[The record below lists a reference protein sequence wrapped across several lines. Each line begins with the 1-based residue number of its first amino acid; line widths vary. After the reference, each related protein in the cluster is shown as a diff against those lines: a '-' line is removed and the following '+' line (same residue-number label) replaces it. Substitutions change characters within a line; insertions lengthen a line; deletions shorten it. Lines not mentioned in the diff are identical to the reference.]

1 MKVVAPDIWTPHTKA
16 VRADLSS
23 ARIIFD
29 LFHTVAGYHW
39 EVLVRPGRA
48 RPYGNMEDEQERRL
62 TKGSC
67 YSRATNKEKLSDKQR
82 PRLDNL
88 LRLNEETSTA
98 YIQPAAFVRSRTL
111 KMNACANAKAAP
123 APP

>member
-48 RPYGNMEDEQERRL
+48 RPYG
-62 TKGSC
+62 KHGG
-67 YSRATNKEKLSDKQR
+67 RARASFHEGKLLL
-82 PRLDNL
+82 PRN
-88 LRLNEETSTA
+88 
-98 YIQPAAFVRSRTL
+98 Q
-111 KMNACANAKAAP
+111 
-123 APP
+123 